1 MRGRGDGGIAD
12 DVTGHGGSARRVIVT
27 RAAEK
32 SGPLVDRLRKFGLD
46 VVEMPLTR
54 TVDAADGGAALRDA
68 VANLSAYDWVVVTSP
83 EGGRRVRDALKAV
96 MNTATHPS
104 SGESTSPPRFA
115 AVGRATAEAL
125 GGADLVPPV
134 QTGAALG
141 EAFPEGP
148 GRLLLAVARDAGTD
162 FERAAAAKGWTI
174 DRIAT
179 YGTEPVPF
187 TTEEIAAMRAVI
199 ADSDAVVMAAPS
211 AVQSWV
217 AALGPT
223 MPAVVVAMGPSTA
236 EALARAGFPRCTV
249 AAEQSLDG
257 LVRAVVQA
265 LGLADA

>member
-1 MRGRGDGGIAD
+1 M
-12 DVTGHGGSARRVIVT
+12 IVT

-32 SGPLVDRLRKFGLD
+32 SGPLADGLRRFGID

-83 EGGRRVRDALKAV
+83 EGARRMREALDS
-96 MNTATHPS
+96 TS
-104 SGESTSPPRFA
+104 SGDMVHRDPSRHQSTGDAASGTDTSRPRIA

-125 GGADLVPPV
+125 GGADLVPSV

-141 EAFPEGP
+141 EAFPDGP
-148 GRLLLAVARDAGTD
+148 GRVLLAVARDAGTD

-174 DRIAT
+174 DRIAV
-179 YGTEPVPF
+179 YVTEPVPF
-187 TTEEIAAMRAVI
+187 TPEEIAGMRAVI
-199 ADSDAVVMAAPS
+199 DDCDAVVMAAPS

-236 EALARAGFPRCTV
+236 DALAAAGFPRCTV

-257 LVRAVVQA
+257 LVQAVVQA
-265 LGLADA
+265 LGLPGTMHP